1 MSQPNQFSVSCP
13 DYLRQLA
20 IEMLLSDDKQ
30 SKEVARKYLKNR
42 VVAAK
47 LILEREEVIKL
58 KRIAVEELELVV
70 NRLELELQNL

>member
-1 MSQPNQFSVSCP
+1 MSQQNQFSVYGP

-42 VVAAK
+42 SVAAK
-47 LILEREEVIKL
+47 LILEREEVVKL

-70 NRLELELQNL
+70 KRLELELR